1 LTINVSLVTS
11 EALVL
16 GCDSTASRG
25 DYYVDP
31 FQIGLQKDASGNVD
45 FDADG
50 RVTIKFRYEQMEHI
64 VTDAWGGVT
73 KMFFL
78 CDKYC
83 HVAAV
88 TSGVASLNQRLMS
101 SLASEYRAMTARQK
115 AADRRRTVKG
125 GSFCPSFVANMTST
139 TSDQTFPITS
149 ATGPNSS

>member
-73 KMFFL
+73 KMFLL

-101 SLASEYRAMTARQK
+101 SLASEYRAMTAS
-115 AADRRRTVKG
+115 RRPEANGKG
-125 GSFCPSFVANMTST
+125 LGGRVFGLRSRR
-139 TSDQTFPITS
+139 I
-149 ATGPNSS
+149 